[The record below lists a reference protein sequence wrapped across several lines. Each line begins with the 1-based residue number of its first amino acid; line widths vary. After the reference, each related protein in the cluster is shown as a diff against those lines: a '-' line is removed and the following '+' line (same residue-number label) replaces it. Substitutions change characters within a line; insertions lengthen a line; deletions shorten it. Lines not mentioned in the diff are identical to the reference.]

1 MALADPQVLPATP
14 TPINLDR
21 ITVALGEF
29 ANADTTYSLQVQHS
43 RNSRARHVVKLTQ
56 RKISADP
63 LLPTTNREYTQSV
76 HVVIDHP
83 LQGFSATE
91 VENLGKLF
99 VDYLD
104 TAGLMAKL
112 VQGQA

>member
-1 MALADPQVLPATP
+1 MALADPQSLPTTPAATP
-14 TPINLDR
+14 LDR
-21 ITVALGEF
+21 ISTALGSF
-29 ANADTTYSLQVQHS
+29 ASADTTYELSVQHS
-43 RNSRARHVVKLTQ
+43 RNSRSRHVVKLTQ

-83 LQGFSATE
+83 LQGFTAAE
-91 VENLGKLF
+91 VTSFSEIF
-99 VDYLD
+99 VNYLD
-104 TAGLMAKL
+104 TAGLLADI